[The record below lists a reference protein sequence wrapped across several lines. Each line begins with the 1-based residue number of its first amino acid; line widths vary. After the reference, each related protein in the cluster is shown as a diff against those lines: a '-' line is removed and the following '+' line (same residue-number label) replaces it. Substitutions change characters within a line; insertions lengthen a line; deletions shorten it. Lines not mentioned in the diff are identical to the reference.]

1 MKVLVGYTV
10 SKTLTEG
17 NMDSSIDL
25 PSNGDIRKSSTAV
38 ENAPDQVTGINRW
51 RRLFLQIQKNRN
63 SQPDTSHGCQF
74 RTTLFGQPL
83 SSVCEEDGSPPKP
96 IKDMLILLLKRGPSA
111 EGIFRKPGNAKRL
124 REIKDQL
131 DRGVEVDM
139 QVEQTTLLAALL
151 KDFLRHI
158 PGGLLVADY
167 SQAWMMALENE
178 DPAERRI
185 QLKLVHDNLPM
196 ANAMLLQYLLCVLL
210 HISRNSSTN
219 KMDAKNLAVCISPN
233 LLQWDD
239 VDMVEKVTSLT
250 QFLIED
256 CRGIFGEDILTLLGD
271 PDNEELSDNLDSLS
285 HQQDLAYE
293 SNDPDTD
300 CDLGGSME
308 GQLSVAHHNEQN
320 RLKVDADSSLTNSA
334 LRTSPPFNRR
344 RSEPIIYLPAG
355 RKPLMVARS
364 HDDLKKERSVC
375 QLLKKQSSETF
386 FLLLNRNSKRQ
397 AAHHIDSSYSSSCS
411 LESASSSLSD
421 DAITIPKSI
430 TRSNPSRRSFSTI
443 RREEPKNHAK
453 MGKRRSMS
461 MRIEKPKNPK
471 FKNRWS
477 LKKVPTQS
485 EALIQ
490 CETAQNEVEND
501 TDQPDPVPK
510 PRPLSMSTTEVFK
523 LVDSRIP
530 SQPPSYEQ
538 AINRTAALQ
547 FQPKTVQ
554 DARNLFG
561 NRRLSFE
568 STTKDLL
575 TEKFSYEG
583 TIEDAPVGPFR
594 QRAMSESV
602 SDGSCKRLSRRIS
615 QPLMEAILTAK
626 ESYV

>member
-25 PSNGDIRKSSTAV
+25 PSNGDVRKSSTAV
-38 ENAPDQVTGINRW
+38 ENVSDQITGINRW
-51 RRLFLQIQKNRN
+51 RRLFLQIQKNKD
-63 SQPDTSHGCQF
+63 SQAEAPHGCQF
-74 RTTLFGQPL
+74 RTALFGQPL
-83 SSVCEEDGSPPKP
+83 SAVCEEDGSPPKP
-96 IKDMLILLLKRGPSA
+96 IKDVLKLLLKRGPSA
-111 EGIFRKPGNAKRL
+111 EGIFRKPANAKRL

-131 DRGVEVDM
+131 DRGVEVEM
-139 QVEQTTLLAALL
+139 EVEQTTLLAALL

-167 SQAWMMALENE
+167 SQAWMMALESE
-178 DPAERRI
+178 DPAEKRI
-185 QLKLVHDNLPM
+185 QLKLVHDSLPK
-196 ANAMLLQYLLCVLL
+196 ANAMLLQHLLCVLL

-256 CRGIFGEDILTLLGD
+256 CCGIFGEDILTLLGD
-271 PDNEELSDNLDSLS
+271 PDDEELSDNLDSLS

-308 GQLSVAHHNEQN
+308 GQLSVAHHNKQN
-320 RLKVDADSSLTNSA
+320 RLKVDSSLTNGD

-344 RSEPIIYLPAG
+344 RSEPIICLPTG
-355 RKPLMVARS
+355 RKPLLMVARS
-364 HDDLKKERSVC
+364 HDDLKKERSVS
-375 QLLKKQSSETF
+375 QLLKKQTSETC

-397 AAHHIDSSYSSSCS
+397 AARHVDSSYSSSCS

-421 DAITIPKSI
+421 DAVTITKSVA
-430 TRSNPSRRSFSTI
+430 RSNPSRRAFSTV

-453 MGKRRSMS
+453 MEKRRSMS
-461 MRIEKPKNPK
+461 MRIEKPKNLK
-471 FKNRWS
+471 FKSRWS

-490 CETAQNEVEND
+490 SEAAQNEVEND
-501 TDQPDPVPK
+501 TDRPDPVPK

-530 SQPPSYEQ
+530 SPPPSYEQ
-538 AINRTAALQ
+538 AINSTASLQ

-554 DARNLFG
+554 DARSFFRD
-561 NRRLSFE
+561 RRLSFE
-568 STTKDLL
+568 STTNDLF

-583 TIEDAPVGPFR
+583 TAEEAPVGPFR

-602 SDGSCKRLSRRIS
+602 SDGSSKRLSRRIS
-615 QPLMEAILTAK
+615 QPLIEAILTAK